1 MSDFTTVWVKK
12 ETAEK
17 IKRLSETDRRK
28 QYDLVDLA
36 VEMYERALKGEIL
49 PAQTTTAPAVQS

>member
-36 VEMYERALKGEIL
+36 VEMYERALKGEII
-49 PAQTTTAPAVQS
+49 PAQTSSPTVQS